1 MKKFFVIFLEI
12 VICNL
17 LFISPANALSWS
29 DIFPPLKMSPDSKY
43 GNPPTVDLKTVGPQG
58 VSNNT
63 YINKLQN
70 YIECKSGLTV
80 SGSWSAPSEPV
91 YDQNG
96 KQVGTKPK
104 YPYPANNLSAVKTW
118 DKLSNNYNR
127 FIGAYTN
134 RGVTNTNIDDATT
147 TFKEMGTNGYGY
159 LSKIYGIDQK
169 HCLQGQAMEETLK
182 SLNGDDTNYA
192 DIQRA
197 WDCNGKFMAMDGK
210 NYSTSCR
217 PVTIGEIAY
226 YYSKNSSLYKTDPI
240 LFSDCEK
247 LTPKSL
253 PNLSDYPATYKKQ
266 YKKDINFLSTADYQT
281 LREDLPVKAL
291 GPSNQKV
298 TLTNYN
304 SVDKQAPDFK
314 PGNEITETKDKVVPF
329 GASGDPSL
337 PNQISSVT
345 SSGDFAKPFSC
356 DDILI
361 AGPASQDSPTTLT
374 FNAFV
379 KGLVKNVNDTP
390 TFSFKFNN
398 PVSTKIEK
406 NTIDAA
412 TNITNNFANLIPDG
426 PALQAL
432 KDTPSSS
439 KVDSDSPL
447 DPGYQAQAA
456 NLILARYLYPQSWQ
470 DKLPF

>member
-169 HCLQGQAMEETLK
+169 HCLQG
-182 SLNGDDTNYA
+182 
-192 DIQRA
+192 
-197 WDCNGKFMAMDGK
+197 
-210 NYSTSCR
+210 
-217 PVTIGEIAY
+217 
-226 YYSKNSSLYKTDPI
+226 
-240 LFSDCEK
+240 
-247 LTPKSL
+247 
-253 PNLSDYPATYKKQ
+253 
-266 YKKDINFLSTADYQT
+266 
-281 LREDLPVKAL
+281 
-291 GPSNQKV
+291 
-298 TLTNYN
+298 
-304 SVDKQAPDFK
+304 
-314 PGNEITETKDKVVPF
+314 
-329 GASGDPSL
+329 
-337 PNQISSVT
+337 
-345 SSGDFAKPFSC
+345 
-356 DDILI
+356 
-361 AGPASQDSPTTLT
+361 
-374 FNAFV
+374 
-379 KGLVKNVNDTP
+379 
-390 TFSFKFNN
+390 
-398 PVSTKIEK
+398 
-406 NTIDAA
+406 
-412 TNITNNFANLIPDG
+412 
-426 PALQAL
+426 
-432 KDTPSSS
+432 
-439 KVDSDSPL
+439 
-447 DPGYQAQAA
+447 
-456 NLILARYLYPQSWQ
+456 
-470 DKLPF
+470 